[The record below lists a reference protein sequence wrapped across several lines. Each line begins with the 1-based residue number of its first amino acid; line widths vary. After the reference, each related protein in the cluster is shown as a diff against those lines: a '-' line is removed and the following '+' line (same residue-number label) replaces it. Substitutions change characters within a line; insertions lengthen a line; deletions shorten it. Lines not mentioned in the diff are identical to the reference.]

1 MKTVYI
7 NLDAYL
13 APLVAWIKGGKSGDA
28 PKFDPLPLAVSVGA
42 GESVGVFAQS
52 GTVSGAVASVS
63 WEFSPSLGD
72 AVASD
77 VSLGLSEILAS
88 ETASVYAVSG
98 DAFTATATITD
109 VSSPTAGT
117 YAIAFR
123 VIVNRAKASGPV
135 DLVDFTPPAT
145 LTAAQINTALGGSG
159 AAEGQPLKGV
169 SLANAT
175 NAPAPTAADIK
186 STLVAAGNTALDGVS
201 LGGAILR
208 CNGDEGATFENP
220 TKFAVADNSDT
231 FNLEFGGSVTGS
243 LGSTLSS

>member
-1 MKTVYI
+1 MKTIYI

-52 GTVSGAVASVS
+52 GAVSGAVASVA

-72 AVASD
+72 AVDSS

-88 ETASVYAVSG
+88 ESASVYAVSG
-98 DAFTATATITD
+98 DSFTATATITD

-117 YAIAFR
+117 YVIAFR

-135 DLVDFTPPAT
+135 DLVDFAPPAAAPS
-145 LTAAQINTALGGSG
+145 AAQIN
-159 AAEGQPLKGV
+159 AA
-169 SLANAT
+169 
-175 NAPAPTAADIK
+175 
-186 STLVAAGNTALDGVS
+186 LVAAGPTALAGVG
-201 LGGAILR
+201 LGGAYLLR
-208 CNGDEGATFENP
+208 GGEGA
-220 TKFAVADNSDT
+220 SDT
-231 FNLEFGGSVTGS
+231 PTLVATDYSEGQYSPDGPLMAGDDIQSALGTGS
-243 LGSTLSS
+243 ASD

>member
-1 MKTVYI
+1 MKTIYI

-28 PKFDPLPLAVSVGA
+28 PKFDPLPLTVSVGA

-72 AVASD
+72 AVASS

-98 DAFTATATITD
+98 DSFTATATITD

-135 DLVDFTPPAT
+135 DLVDFAPPAAA
-145 LTAAQINTALGGSG
+145 LTAAAINTALGGTG
-159 AAEGQPLKGV
+159 AAEGAPLKGV
-169 SLANAT
+169 
-175 NAPAPTAADIK
+175 I
-186 STLVAAGNTALDGVS
+186 
-201 LGGAILR
+201 LGGAKLVYLDRISPYPYPATL
-208 CNGDEGATFENP
+208 CTSGVSGD
-220 TKFAVADNSDT
+220 
-231 FNLEFGGSVTGS
+231 SVVWDS
-243 LGSTLSS
+243 IVKNEEDMSYLGLPG